1 MKGHIIFLV
10 VTAVLALAVLVY
22 VEQAGA
28 HSTRLRIATMLDAG
42 AGSLGTGTGPEPDSD
57 ITEYSAADYP
67 NDIADTIP
75 TPASGAPEPRRG
87 ISTGIVLAG
96 QPTAPMAR
104 PAQPRGIS
112 VARHAAD
119 LTGQQIIPVPAQE
132 DLLA

>member
-1 MKGHIIFLV
+1 MKGHIVFLV
-10 VTAVLALAVLVY
+10 VAAVLALAVLVY

-28 HSTRLRIATMLDAG
+28 HSTRLRIASMLDAG
-42 AGSLGTGTGPEPDSD
+42 AGPLGAGPEPDSD
-57 ITEYSAADYP
+57 PTEYSAADYP
-67 NDIADTIP
+67 HDVADSIP

-87 ISTGIVLAG
+87 VSTGIVLAG

-104 PAQPRGIS
+104 PAQPRGIA

-119 LTGQQIIPVPAQE
+119 LTGQQIVPVPAQE